1 MICLFASTAHRRPRP
16 WHEAPILLRPRLA
29 IARAIAGRHAKVH
42 ARQWYTA
49 ALPPVCEPLILL
61 LAFGLGLGSQISAI
75 QWQGQDLSYLS
86 YLAPG
91 MLAYTAFMTAFF
103 QSLFGAY
110 IRMHY
115 QKVWEGQLCTQ
126 VRLEHVIWGEVLWAS
141 ILATIYATLVLVVL
155 SGFALAGYVAW
166 EWQYILLTLP
176 FLWLTAAAFSCL
188 GLLFMSIVPSIDHM
202 NLPFFLVVMPIGF
215 TSSTYFPLESESV
228 LIQLWQAINPLHHIA
243 EGCRHLL
250 LSGEFT
256 THLVYGP
263 LMSILLIA
271 VFIPLTMKKLRKRV
285 LGEVT

>member
-1 MICLFASTAHRRPRP
+1 MKRLVVAATA
-16 WHEAPILLRPRLA
+16 WQS
-29 IARAIAGRHAKVH
+29 RAIAARHAKVH
-42 ARQWYTA
+42 LRQWYTA

-61 LAFGLGLGSQISAI
+61 LAFGLGLGSQITAI
-75 QWQGQDLSYLS
+75 QWQGKELSYLS

-141 ILATIYATLVLVVL
+141 ILATVYASLVLIVL
-155 SGFALAGYVAW
+155 SGFALAGYVDWAW
-166 EWQYILLTLP
+166 QNLLLTLP
-176 FLWLTAAAFSCL
+176 FLWLTATAFSCL
-188 GLLFMSIVPSIDHM
+188 GLFFMSIVPSIDHM

-215 TSSTYFPLESESV
+215 TSSTYIPLESEHL
-228 LIQLWQAINPLHHIA
+228 LIQIWQGTNPLHHVA

-250 LSGEFT
+250 LHGAFT
-256 THLVYGP
+256 LHLLWGP
-263 LMSILLIA
+263 LLSALLILL
-271 VFIPLTMKKLRKRV
+271 FIPTTLKKLRKRV
-285 LGEVT
+285 LGEA